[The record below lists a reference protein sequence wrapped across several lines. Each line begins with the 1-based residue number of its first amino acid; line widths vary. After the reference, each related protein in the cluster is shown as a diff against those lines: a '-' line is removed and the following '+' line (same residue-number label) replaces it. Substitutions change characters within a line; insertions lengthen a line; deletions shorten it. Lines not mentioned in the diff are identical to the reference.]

1 MKNRFFFLA
10 LLLCGLLLVSV
21 SADAQCSI
29 CTRTAQQ
36 LGDKPAKSLNLG
48 ILYLA
53 ATPLLIAG
61 FVGYRWWKKNEE
73 IWFNLSFLIQKV
85 VPTCA
90 SKNFFVGAVLVFFPG
105 QVQCSKT
112 PLLCFCGLLQHSGET
127 RASLPARLQTCNAAG
142 VWKTNVFYVHWFG

>member
-73 IWFNLSFLIQKV
+73 I
-85 VPTCA
+85 
-90 SKNFFVGAVLVFFPG
+90 
-105 QVQCSKT
+105 
-112 PLLCFCGLLQHSGET
+112 
-127 RASLPARLQTCNAAG
+127 
-142 VWKTNVFYVHWFG
+142 